1 MKIEYRGEDFY
12 DENEK
17 IFEEKRDVFF
27 SLFSIGFEPISSN
40 RRTQSTRRAQVS
52 LRDDGYV
59 RAHQIC
65 FYSVPFHSARGI
77 LPTDL
82 YVGVC
87 VCATSSPPHLSSSE
101 RTGNVQ
107 KKIK

>member
-1 MKIEYRGEDFY
+1 MEIVYRRGDF
-12 DENEK
+12 DDQTEK
-17 IFEEKRDVFF
+17 IFEEKRDAFF
-27 SLFSIGFEPISSN
+27 SLFSIGFEPVITN

-65 FYSVPFHSARGI
+65 FYSIPFLSAREM
-77 LPTDL
+77 LLTDF

-87 VCATSSPPHLSSSE
+87 VCHFFPSSF
-101 RTGNVQ
+101 
-107 KKIK
+107 IIF